1 MEHNIRV
8 TKEELA
14 WLLPNET
21 VDDSHLELIRSK
33 LLTRCL
39 IMAAIFVVRAFVI
52 TYYPQYHLCTIYDQ
66 RLPGTESIDTLNQ
79 LRLAITFVC
88 SSVYLYSFYK
98 NLYFR
103 SANVAAL
110 FVFSGLIWSD
120 FEALILLESF
130 SKLTYGSL
138 VMIFIRLSVGALLL
152 LNYLDTR
159 NE

>member
-1 MEHNIRV
+1 M
-8 TKEELA
+8 
-14 WLLPNET
+14 
-21 VDDSHLELIRSK
+21 
-33 LLTRCL
+33 
-39 IMAAIFVVRAFVI
+39 
-52 TYYPQYHLCTIYDQ
+52 
-66 RLPGTESIDTLNQ
+66 
-79 LRLAITFVC
+79 
-88 SSVYLYSFYK
+88 
-98 NLYFR
+98 
-103 SANVAAL
+103 AAL